1 MNRAKWT
8 FCIILFLMMSL
19 GMLYAQKPVGSN
31 RPASVPSD
39 YVITPFGYFH
49 PSCVRAAKNGETVL
63 ADGRIRFEDGTEETV
78 APFCSFPRY
87 TPKGELVVEGSAN
100 PGPLDISWSW
110 IESGQVVTSTTYD
123 AVMAAWTV
131 PQTPTSN
138 DGQTLFFFPALT
150 HNHLTPPSEEPIIQ
164 PVLGW
169 NDGQSGAGPWN
180 IASWNCCPSGMTWNS
195 SPVTVNPGD
204 QIQGTVMSACGA
216 ALVHACSKW
225 TITTE
230 DVTTGQSTTLNVAY
244 PSLMNFVWAQSGV
257 LEVYSIYQCSDF
269 PPDGSI
275 TFSNVALFDNYFR
288 RITSPAWASELFVT
302 QGQTTPW
309 CNYGVTVTDTSAT
322 LTY

>member
-1 MNRAKWT
+1 MNRVKWV
-8 FCIILFLMMSL
+8 FCVTLFLMMSL
-19 GMLYAQKPVGSN
+19 GMLYAQMAVGPN

-49 PSCVRAAKNGETVL
+49 PSCVRQAKDGETVL
-63 ADGRIRFEDGTEETV
+63 ADGRIRFADGTEETI

-87 TPKGELVVEGSAN
+87 TAQGELVVEGSAN

-150 HNHLTPPSEEPIIQ
+150 HNHLTPPNEEPIIQ

-180 IASWNCCPSGMTWNS
+180 IASWNCCPAGMTWNS
-195 SPVTVNPGD
+195 NPVTVSPGD
-204 QIQGTVMSACGA
+204 QIQGTVMSACGGA
-216 ALVHACSKW
+216 IVQACSKW
-225 TITTE
+225 TITTGR
-230 DVTTGQSTTLNVAY
+230 DVHGVRDHVRGHDRQSDDDALRRDVPALRGVVLHDGQDNEGCLNLNPLPIY
-244 PSLMNFVWAQSGV
+244 G
-257 LEVYSIYQCSDF
+257 EVRGQGLL
-269 PPDGSI
+269 PPDSSAKSGPE
-275 TFSNVALFDNYFR
+275 ARYRLF
-288 RITSPAWASELFVT
+288 AK
-302 QGQTTPW
+302 
-309 CNYGVTVTDTSAT
+309 
-322 LTY
+322 